1 MWPLHCMCMS
11 TPPMKTTLIFLPRRQ
26 FLLVLNNVSIDVV
39 ALSDKGLSRLP
50 ARQHSHDNIR
60 RIHTPLPS
68 ALSNTRSIITHMNQY
83 TDNQLPQGTPSY
95 HAGSCTAFN
104 LSSCTDHPSSHPMTG
119 TPEVGR
125 SASKPPFHLI
135 TGLKQASRSLHV
147 VRQTNECREGRL

>member
-1 MWPLHCMCMS
+1 MWPLHCMCVS

-50 ARQHSHDNIR
+50 TRQQSHDNIR

-68 ALSNTRSIITHMNQY
+68 ALSNTRSIITNMNQY

-95 HAGSCTAFN
+95 HAESCTTFN
-104 LSSCTDHPSSHPMTG
+104 LSSCTDHPSSHPMTN
-119 TPEVGR
+119 TRGR
-125 SASKPPFHLI
+125 SVSFKATISPDHRSEA
-135 TGLKQASRSLHV
+135 GLPQLTRC
-147 VRQTNECREGRL
+147 QTDQRV